1 MFFSYDK
8 NFLDLPSEQGS
19 NMQYNIADYSHHAV
33 CEIPGTYL
41 SYNWESVCFDP
52 LHIFIM
58 QIFKHTEKYKELHN
72 NHQAPR
78 SGFSKC

>member
-41 SYNWESVCFDP
+41 SYN
-52 LHIFIM
+52 
-58 QIFKHTEKYKELHN
+58 
-72 NHQAPR
+72 
-78 SGFSKC
+78 